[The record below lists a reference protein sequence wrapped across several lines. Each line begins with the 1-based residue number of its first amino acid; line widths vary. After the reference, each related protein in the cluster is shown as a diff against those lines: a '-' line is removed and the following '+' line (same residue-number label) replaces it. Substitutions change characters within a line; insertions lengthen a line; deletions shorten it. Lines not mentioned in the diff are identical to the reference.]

1 MGNIQSSLKAN
12 PERAALVSLD
22 TMMVSIMTTLGTVGK
37 LGTCTAVE
45 IAAQDLAD
53 LLNLIE
59 YSSEGKYK
67 LRLSYYN
74 VATRLVDLVGLCWF
88 KQNLAEKIC

>member
-37 LGTCTAVE
+37 LGTCTAVQM
-45 IAAQDLAD
+45 AAQDLSD
-53 LLNLIE
+53 LFNLIE
-59 YSSEGKYK
+59 YSIEGKNK
-67 LRLSYYN
+67 
-74 VATRLVDLVGLCWF
+74 
-88 KQNLAEKIC
+88 